1 MRFLSKLTAPLL
13 LTAAFI
19 FLSSGIM
26 LMFMPSLDGVEKGVF
41 IKVKFNGRLVD
52 KRFVSPRSPDFVK
65 TSELPRYVY
74 GAIIT
79 SEDEDFYTHNG
90 ISLDEII
97 DAARYDLRHATLKCG
112 GSTITQQLVKN
123 IYLSRKKTFSR
134 KIIEAATAMMLE
146 HRLTKKQILNYYI
159 NIVEFGDGI
168 YGIRQ
173 ASRAYFGK
181 APEDLTPREAAMLA
195 VVMPEP
201 GIRGKALYDW
211 KSNGFQKRRVA
222 NLLYRM
228 EQNGYLKT
236 GSAGDKV

>member
-1 MRFLSKLTAPLL
+1 
-13 LTAAFI
+13 
-19 FLSSGIM
+19 
-26 LMFMPSLDGVEKGVF
+26 
-41 IKVKFNGRLVD
+41 
-52 KRFVSPRSPDFVK
+52 
-65 TSELPRYVY
+65 
-74 GAIIT
+74 
-79 SEDEDFYTHNG
+79 
-90 ISLDEII
+90 
-97 DAARYDLRHATLKCG
+97 
-112 GSTITQQLVKN
+112 
-123 IYLSRKKTFSR
+123 
-134 KIIEAATAMMLE
+134 MMLE